1 MSFAASLRL
10 SDFAAIPLTLPL
22 MLMLMLALDACCCMV
37 LMVSNGARRALEHPA
52 ANADAAE
59 FLMPFIVADDFNFN
73 LGVEGS
79 DAAPPLVLI
88 LVDVCLRVAVRVV
101 EVRSVEEGTAE
112 ALTLTPPLL
121 TRITPIPSKDKIRI
135 IPFITD

>member
-10 SDFAAIPLTLPL
+10 SDLAAIPLTLP
-22 MLMLMLALDACCCMV
+22 LMLMLALDACCCMV

-52 ANADAAE
+52 AKADAAE

-73 LGVEGS
+73 LGVEDS
-79 DAAPPLVLI
+79 DAAPPLMLI
-88 LVDVCLRVAVRVV
+88 LVDVRLRVAVRVV
-101 EVRSVEEGTAE
+101 VLRSVEEVTAE

-135 IPFITD
+135 ILFMTD